1 LDKDA
6 FFNFLA
12 MDTWAENWPVDRVL
26 ANCEALE
33 GLNGADPL
41 DRYGSFLTAIG
52 NGNFHQSGL
61 SKMNEVKR
69 FINSVEDRQSG
80 AAGLYWQTC
89 YEFGYYMSA
98 DPKNGLFG
106 YGTFSGYPYGA
117 GCASEY
123 GSRYET
129 LMSTKSTVIAISSVS
144 VCVRSSY
151 VYTDSRPN
159 TLKVALPKSMRSIR
173 EKILTPSASFS

>member
-1 LDKDA
+1 
-6 FFNFLA
+6 
-12 MDTWAENWPVDRVL
+12 
-26 ANCEALE
+26 
-33 GLNGADPL
+33 
-41 DRYGSFLTAIG
+41 
-52 NGNFHQSGL
+52 
-61 SKMNEVKR
+61 
-69 FINSVEDRQSG
+69 
-80 AAGLYWQTC
+80 
-89 YEFGYYMSA
+89 MSA

-129 LMSTKSTVIAISSVS
+129 LMSAKSTVIAISSVI
-144 VCVRSSY
+144 VCVRFSY

-173 EKILTPSASFS
+173 EKILTPSVSFS